1 MVSERSRDYELVMVL
16 SPEANEEELTATVER
31 VSNFITEHGGTAEEP
46 DKWGLRR
53 LAYPIEEFMEGN
65 YVLTRFSLEASN
77 VTELDRSL
85 QSSDD
90 VLRHLVTKV

>member
-1 MVSERSRDYELVMVL
+1 MVSQRNRDYELVMVL

-53 LAYPIEEFMEGN
+53 LSYAIKEFMEGN

-77 VTELDRSL
+77 VNEFDRSL
-85 QSSDD
+85 TASDD
-90 VLRHLVTKV
+90 ILRHLVTKV

>member
-1 MVSERSRDYELVMVL
+1 MVSNQSQEYELVMIL

-31 VSNFITEHGGTAEEP
+31 VSNFITERGGTAEEP
-46 DKWGLRR
+46 DTWGLRR

-77 VTELDRSL
+77 VVELERNL
-85 QSSDD
+85 GASDD
-90 VLRHLVTKV
+90 VLRHLVTKA

>member
-1 MVSERSRDYELVMVL
+1 MVSERSRDYELVMIL

-31 VSNFITEHGGTAEEP
+31 VSNFISEHGGTAEEP

-53 LAYPIEEFMEGN
+53 LAYPVDDFMEGN

-77 VTELDRSL
+77 VSELDRSL
-85 QSSDD
+85 QSSED

>member
-1 MVSERSRDYELVMVL
+1 MVSERSRDYELVMIL

-31 VSNFITEHGGTAEEP
+31 ISNYITEHGGTAEEP

-53 LAYPIEEFMEGN
+53 LAYPVEEFMEGN

-77 VTELDRSL
+77 VSEFDRSL
-85 QSSDD
+85 ASSDD

>member
-1 MVSERSRDYELVMVL
+1 MASERSRDYELVMIL

-46 DKWGLRR
+46 DNWGLRR
-53 LAYPIEEFMEGN
+53 LAYPVEEFMEGN

-77 VTELDRSL
+77 VSELDRSL
-85 QSSDD
+85 TSSDD

>member
-1 MVSERSRDYELVMVL
+1 MVSQRIRDYELFMVL

-31 VSNFITEHGGTAEEP
+31 VSTFITEHGGTAEEP

-53 LAYPIEEFMEGN
+53 LAYAVKEFMEGN

-77 VTELDRSL
+77 VIELDRSL
-85 QSSDD
+85 RASDD
-90 VLRHLVTKV
+90 VLRYLVTKV